1 MSKRDYYE
9 VLGLDYKCNPQDIRK
24 SYRNLALKWHPD
36 KHIHKNEATS
46 KFNEIQEAYSV
57 LTDANQRKIYDKYG
71 HAGIERLQN
80 NEGSPNQTNIYF
92 TKGFQGSDK
101 SAFEVLYDI
110 IFERDEDS
118 TSQNDGKTSNYLNPN
133 FENFMKE
140 QFFDETDDTDDFEFI
155 SNYTPTFND
164 PSFMFGLSMFGQE
177 RSPSTS
183 TKNYPAQTEFQ
194 STNQNTRSSTSGFNV
209 NPMSFNSAAS
219 PFIVID
225 DDDNSEYDIPADQ
238 MHNSFMSQL
247 NQFQTFL
254 DDFHRTMEGGLDQF
268 GHINSTSKKIYK
280 KEKPGFTGKFSYD
293 NKKEHTKGYS
303 MPSVPT
309 YS

>member
-1 MSKRDYYE
+1 M
-9 VLGLDYKCNPQDIRK
+9 
-24 SYRNLALKWHPD
+24 
-36 KHIHKNEATS
+36 
-46 KFNEIQEAYSV
+46 
-57 LTDANQRKIYDKYG
+57 
-71 HAGIERLQN
+71 
-80 NEGSPNQTNIYF
+80 
-92 TKGFQGSDK
+92 
-101 SAFEVLYDI
+101 
-110 IFERDEDS
+110 
-118 TSQNDGKTSNYLNPN
+118 TSQNAGEANNYMNSN

-183 TKNYPAQTEFQ
+183 TKNYPTQTEFQ
-194 STNQNTRSSTSGFNV
+194 STNKNTRSSTSGFNV

-225 DDDNSEYDIPADQ
+225 DDEDKYDNSEYDIPADP

-254 DDFHRTMEGGLDQF
+254 DDFHKTMEGGLDQF
-268 GHINSTSKKIYK
+268 GHINSTSKKIFK
-280 KEKPGFTGKFSYD
+280 KEKQGFMGKSSYD
-293 NKKEHTKGYS
+293 NKKEHTKDYS
-303 MPSVPT
+303 MPSVPI

>member
-9 VLGLDYKCNPQDIRK
+9 VLGLDYRCNPQDIRK

-36 KHIHKNEATS
+36 KHIHKKEATS

-57 LTDANQRKIYDKYG
+57 LTNADQRKIYDRYG
-71 HAGIERLQN
+71 HAGLERLQD
-80 NEGSPNQTNIYF
+80 NEGFPNQTNIYF
-92 TKGFQGSDK
+92 SKGFQGSDK

-118 TSQNDGKTSNYLNPN
+118 TSQNDGDATNYLDSN

-140 QFFDETDDTDDFEFI
+140 QFFDETDEPDDFEFL

-164 PSFMFGLSMFGQE
+164 PSFMLGLPVFGQE

-194 STNQNTRSSTSGFNV
+194 NKNARSSTSGFNV

-225 DDDNSEYDIPADQ
+225 EDEDNDDNSEYGIPANQ

-268 GHINSTSKKIYK
+268 GHVNSTSKKIYK
-280 KEKPGFTGKFSYD
+280 KEKGKSPYD
-293 NKKEHTKGYS
+293 NKKEHTKGYG
-303 MPSVPT
+303 MPSVPI